1 MHGTS
6 RNGNGDKPNN
16 KLMATAES
24 LIERLLTAGIDGVG
38 PFKGAIEVAEE
49 HRRSSSNNEQAVR
62 QLVRTHVR
70 LAAGSG
76 FLTGLGGF
84 ITMPVTLPAGVTGLY
99 VLATRMSAGIAHLRG
114 YDIKS
119 EEVRSVILLSLLGSA
134 GSEAMK
140 KAGITIGQKTLLAG
154 IKRVPGSAL
163 VKINQAVGFR
173 LVTKFGQKGV
183 INLHKAVPFVGGP
196 IGAAFDGTACRTIA
210 GYAKDAF
217 PPCRVALVA

>member
-1 MHGTS
+1 MLDNFQG
-6 RNGNGDKPNN
+6 GDDKPDN
-16 KLMATAES
+16 KLVATAEA
-24 LIERLLTAGIDGVG
+24 LVERLLSAGINGVG
-38 PFKGAIEVAEE
+38 PFKGAVEVAEE
-49 HRRSSSNNEQAVR
+49 HRRTAANTEQAIR
-62 QLVRTHVR
+62 HLIRTHVR

-76 FLTGLGGF
+76 FVTGLGGF
-84 ITMPVTLPAGVTGLY
+84 LAMPVTVPAGVSGLY

-114 YDIKS
+114 YDVKS

-140 KAGITIGQKTLLAG
+140 KAGITIGQKALLAG
-154 IKRVPGSAL
+154 IKKVPGHLL
-163 VKINQAVGFR
+163 VRINRAVGFR

-196 IGAAFDGTACRTIA
+196 VGAAFDGTACRTIA

-217 PPCRVALVA
+217 PAPGLLAVA